1 MPYIVYDTD
10 RSIIPGGIHDTQAK
24 ANTKASANSDW
35 TAYNGEIAYTDF
47 PGSAEPGWV
56 ITTAGVIVREIP
68 PTALEELKVSLRIA
82 HEHLL
87 DLWDQLN
94 HEAAA
99 HPWAEVTKVHDYFA
113 RIHPSNYQIIK
124 VNTLNRTDAEIK
136 KYADELPNGPQ
147 DGAGNMLSIPLL
159 FSQIATMAD
168 VGVIQGVTYVNVVT
182 GLHLTPVAS
191 LVELTRLSMDLGVV
205 SPVAIPLNVTEA
217 ELTSGN
223 WIELLT

>member
-35 TAYNGEIAYTDF
+35 TAYSGEITNANF
-47 PGSAEPGWV
+47 PGSTEPGWI
-56 ITTAGVIVREIP
+56 ITAAGVIVREIP
-68 PTALEELKVSLRIA
+68 PTTLEELKISLRLA
-82 HEHLL
+82 HDHLL

-113 RIHPSNYQIIK
+113 RIHPSNLQIVK
-124 VNTLNRTDAEIK
+124 VNLIPIPLTPAKIK
-136 KYADELPNGPQ
+136 KYVDELSNGPQ
-147 DGAGNMLSIPLL
+147 DGSGNVLSIPAL
-159 FSQIATMAD
+159 FSAIASATA
-168 VGVIQGVTYVNVVT
+168 VGVVQGVTYVDALTGDHKSPVDSLKYETRENMGLGVT
-182 GLHLTPVAS
+182 GA
-191 LVELTRLSMDLGVV
+191 
-205 SPVAIPLNVTEA
+205 PLNVTEA
-217 ELTSGN
+217 ELASGN